1 VGESPSLRK
10 WSGGSTLPATVEWPQ
25 QQDVP
30 AFQQKLTEHPG
41 ASKVGLQEAP
51 HAGFRSPFRVTG
63 NVGGTGCFASVR
75 DFIQAVTTCG

>member
-1 VGESPSLRK
+1 
-10 WSGGSTLPATVEWPQ
+10 TVEWPQ

-51 HAGFRSPFRVTG
+51 HAVSAARFVSPAMWAGR
-63 NVGGTGCFASVR
+63 
-75 DFIQAVTTCG
+75 AVLRRYAILSKR